1 MKISRV
7 YVDTSVYGGI
17 FDEEFR
23 LASLKFFALI
33 KSGQFTL
40 VTSSIVEKEIQP
52 APPVVRTL
60 FDDILPIA
68 ELVSVSQE
76 AIDLRNFYLK
86 HEIVTTRWADDALHV
101 ALATISDCSMIVSWN
116 FTHIVHFDKIP
127 LYNAVNLMKGYNQI
141 AIYSPLEV
149 I

>member
-1 MKISRV
+1 MKTNRV

-17 FDEEFR
+17 LDEEFR
-23 LASLKFFALI
+23 SASLKFFELI
-33 KSGQFTL
+33 KSGRFQV

-52 APPVVRTL
+52 APPAIRHL
-60 FDDILPIA
+60 FDDILSIA
-68 ELVSVSQE
+68 ELVPVSQE
-76 AIDLRNFYLK
+76 AIGLRNFYLK
-86 HEIVTTRWADDALHV
+86 HEIITSRWADDALHV
-101 ALATISDCSMIVSWN
+101 ALATISDCPMIISWN

-127 LYNAVNLMKGYNQI
+127 LYNAVNLMKGYKQI